1 LSPLFKPSKNKMN
14 LEEKIKSTEEELKT
28 LINTFQKNESS
39 LAEIRSQQEQILRR
53 VEFLNGKLE
62 AYKEEKQ

>member
-1 LSPLFKPSKNKMN
+1 MN